1 MELKITVH
9 TIVIKDKDTGEET
22 TVKTVRTAE
31 EISGYVDE
39 TEKDACVDAF
49 SSLNY

>member
-9 TIVIKDKDTGEET
+9 TIIIKDKDTGEERA
-22 TVKTVRTAE
+22 VKTVRTVE
-31 EISGYVDE
+31 EIAGYVED

-49 SSLNY
+49 SSLTY